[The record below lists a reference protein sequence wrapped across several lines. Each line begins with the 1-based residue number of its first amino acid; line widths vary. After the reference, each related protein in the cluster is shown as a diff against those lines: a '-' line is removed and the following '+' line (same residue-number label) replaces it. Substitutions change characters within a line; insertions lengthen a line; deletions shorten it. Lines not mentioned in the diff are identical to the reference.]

1 MELHERLKVFF
12 ERLRTAPACRSAEEA
27 LEQVCR
33 VMEEV
38 EGEFCRFP
46 NQHPAPQIFAGRMYR
61 PQPDRIFRSDDGYI
75 RAETRRHTL
84 HFSPD
89 GAIRIIRTGSGIVE
103 FSKPAPT
110 L

>member
-1 MELHERLKVFF
+1 MELHERLAIFF
-12 ERLRTAPACRSAEEA
+12 ERLRAAPACRSAEEA
-27 LEQVCR
+27 LEQACR

-38 EGEFCRFP
+38 EGEFCEFP
-46 NQHPAPQIFAGRMYR
+46 IQHPAPQVFSGRMYR
-61 PQPDRIFRSDDGYI
+61 PQTDRIFRSKDGHI

-89 GAIRIIRTGSGIVE
+89 GAICIIRTGSGMVE
-103 FSKPAPT
+103 FSKPAAT